1 MTSSKLSLL
10 KVWILLPALVAGLWS
25 LSSCQT
31 KKKPSFLIVAV
42 DRLSFNSFAC
52 GEDKQNLNSGL
63 SLLCREAIRFTHAYT
78 TSTQS
83 AAALGSLLTGL
94 YPVQHKLHR
103 SFDRLQPGTKMVQEA
118 ADQAGYQ
125 TYFFSGSPTILKKTG
140 LSQGFDVFE
149 DSGFFEKKTYFLDFK
164 YQTEK
169 FLTAVQDSSD
179 PFFTVIYNSEL
190 ESLNEGESQI
200 SSLEK
205 LDEKFF
211 KFFSDLKDRKMWE
224 DNYVIVVGLQGKSDY
239 SRYDETP
246 FSNLNSENTRVNLFI
261 KPPRSKGDEGIFWKM
276 DSTVN
281 LADLGTSIWASL
293 TDTKPNIK
301 NSVESEYPIIDFS
314 SIWKTQNKNFAVPA
328 RKILVE
334 AANTWT
340 KEISLRLAVLY
351 KNLLHVEDDKP
362 DVYNVL
368 TDGLESIN
376 IASQQKDFVAD
387 NNADMAALRLQL
399 DFTQWTNFK
408 SKWQK
413 WVFLNREY
421 WSRPNARTSLLE
433 SELERIKKEKTT
445 QPLSVFL
452 ARSLLQNKRVAE
464 INQIKKIDSKQK
476 NLTERTKAISFENVK
491 QQSLNLALEN
501 IWGLW
506 ETDKTWLQSN
516 VILEN
521 Q

>member
-25 LSSCQT
+25 LSSCQ
-31 KKKPSFLIVAV
+31 KQKKPSFLIIAV

-83 AAALGSLLTGL
+83 AAAVGSLLTGL
-94 YPVQHKLHR
+94 YPAQHKLHR
-103 SFDRLQPGTKMVQEA
+103 SFDRLQPGTKMVQEV

-140 LSQGFDVFE
+140 LSQGFDIFE
-149 DSGFFEKKTYFLDFK
+149 DSAFFEKKTYFLDFK

-169 FLTAVQDSSD
+169 FLASVQESSD

-190 ESLNEGESQI
+190 EALNEGESQI

-261 KPPRSKGDEGIFWKM
+261 KPPRAKGDEGIFWKM

-281 LADLGTSIWASL
+281 LADLGASIWASV
-293 TDTKPNIK
+293 TDTKPTIT
-301 NSVESEYPIIDFS
+301 NSIDAEYPIVDFS
-314 SIWKTQNKNFAVPA
+314 SIWKTQNKNFVVPI
-328 RKILVE
+328 RKVLIE
-334 AANTWT
+334 APDTWN

-351 KNLLHVEDDKP
+351 KNLLHVEDEKP
-362 DVYNVL
+362 YVYNIL

-376 IASQQKDFVAD
+376 IASQQKDFVTD
-387 NNADMAALRLQL
+387 NNADMAALRQQL
-399 DFTQWTNFK
+399 GFNKWTNYK
-408 SKWQK
+408 SKFQN

-421 WSRPNARTSLLE
+421 WSRPNARKSLLDTEFE
-433 SELERIKKEKTT
+433 SIKKEKMT

-452 ARSLLQNKRVAE
+452 ARSLIQARRTSDLNLIKE
-464 INQIKKIDSKQK
+464 IDLKQK
-476 NLTERTKAISFENVK
+476 NITERTKAISFENVK
-491 QQSLNLALEN
+491 QQSVNLALEN

-506 ETDKTWLQSN
+506 EADKTWLQSN